1 MGLLY
6 ALLVGA
12 LAGWIAGKLMKGG
25 GFGAL
30 LNIVLG
36 IIGGVVGNWAF
47 GALGIS
53 VSDGFL
59 GDLITGAIG
68 AIIILFVAGLFKK

>member
-25 GFGAL
+25 GFGL
-30 LNIVLG
+30 LVNMILG
-36 IIGGVVGNWAF
+36 IIGGIVGNWAF

-68 AIIILFVAGLFKK
+68 AVIVLFVAGLFKK

>member
-25 GFGAL
+25 GFGTL

-53 VSDGFL
+53 VSDSFF